1 MLYVRMKTLTPVEF
15 NELTKND
22 YYFMLFCC
30 GTDCTK
36 CKMQEP
42 ELEKIEW
49 SMQMPLY
56 KIDCQEEQRAAKR
69 FDVTVLPTLI
79 KMRWSEEEQR
89 MEWEVQPRQAILDFF
104 RLWNEQLQEVSK

>member
-1 MLYVRMKTLTPVEF
+1 MRTLTPAEF
-15 NELTKND
+15 NELTSND

-36 CKMQEP
+36 CRMFEP

-49 SMQMPLY
+49 ESQMPFY
-56 KIDCQEEQRAAKR
+56 KIDCQEETRAAKR

-79 KMRWSEEEQR
+79 QMRWSEEVSRIQ
-89 MEWEVQPRQAILDFF
+89 EVQPKDYVLDFF
-104 RLWNEQLQEVSK
+104 HLWNVNIQESGE